1 MPTFNWVD
9 ILFVATVVLLVFNG
23 FRNGLVVSLI
33 NLLTIPIGF
42 VVAFV
47 FGPPFTQF
55 LARNGLSLGT
65 PILSYILVFFG
76 TVFVIH
82 ILASMIGGVV
92 RKIPVIGFGDSLL
105 GGVIGFVEA
114 WLLWIVLLAVLGTFL
129 ANAQGTINT
138 ASRFVPGLNIPM
150 SQLQQW
156 HDFYNMAVTQSL
168 FARVNSF
175 IIRALPNLPTI
186 VPGTHP

>member
-9 ILFVATVVLLVFNG
+9 ILFIATVVLLVFNG
-23 FRNGLVVSLI
+23 FRNGAVFSLI

-42 VVAFV
+42 VVAYV

-55 LARNGLSLGT
+55 LARNGLPGSL
-65 PILSYILVFFG
+65 IISYIVVFFG

-82 ILASMIGGVV
+82 ILATTIHGVV

-105 GGVIGFVEA
+105 GAVVGFVEA
-114 WLLWIVLLAVLGTFL
+114 WLLWVVLLAVLGSFL
-129 ANAQGTINT
+129 GNIQGSITS
-138 ASRFVPGLNIPM
+138 ASSIVPGLNISM

-156 HDFYNMAVTQSL
+156 HDFYNQAVTQSL

-175 IIRALPNLPTI
+175 IIKELPNLPTI
-186 VPGTHP
+186 VPRVHP